1 MIYCISDI
9 HGDHIRYTTMLKMI
23 NFTEDDT
30 LYVLGDI
37 LDRGNEGMKI
47 LLDMMLRPNVYPI
60 LGNHEYMALQTLKW
74 LSDEITEESLSQ
86 ISSDKLQGINEW
98 LNVGGMTTIDEFRKL
113 SEDEKEMVLEYL
125 EEFSLYEKVS
135 VGGKDFVLVHAGI
148 DNFVPDKDIED
159 YELHE
164 LIFNKPDYSKTYFK
178 DKYLV
183 TGHTPT
189 RFIHDEINGHC
200 YNTIYIGNNH
210 IAIDCGCG
218 YGGLLGAI
226 CLDTFEDFYV

>member
-1 MIYCISDI
+1 MIYCISDL
-9 HGDHIRYTTMLKMI
+9 HGDYIRYTTMLKMI
-23 NFTEDDT
+23 DFSEDDV

-60 LGNHEYMALQTLKW
+60 LGNHEYMAMQTLKW
-74 LSDEITEESLSQ
+74 LSDDITEESLATL
-86 ISSDKLQGINEW
+86 SSDKIEGINEW

-113 SEDEKEMVLEYL
+113 SDDEKGMVLEYL
-125 EEFSLYEKVS
+125 EEFSLYEEVT
-135 VGGKDFVLVHAGI
+135 VEGKDFVLVHAGI
-148 DNFVPDKDIED
+148 DNFSPDKDMED
-159 YELHE
+159 YELYE
-164 LIFNKPDYSKTYFK
+164 LIFNKPDYSKMYFE

-189 RFIHDEINGHC
+189 RFIHDEIDGHSR
-200 YNTIYIGNNH
+200 NTVFIGNNH

-218 YGGLLGAI
+218 YDGLLGAI
-226 CLDTFEDFYV
+226 CLDTFEDFYA

>member
-9 HGDHIRYTTMLKMI
+9 HGDYIRYTTMLKMI
-23 NFTEDDT
+23 DFSEDDV

-60 LGNHEYMALQTLKW
+60 LGNHEYMAMQTLKW
-74 LSDEITEESLSQ
+74 LSDDITEESLATL
-86 ISSDKLQGINEW
+86 SSDKIEGINEW

-113 SEDEKEMVLEYL
+113 SDDEKEMVLEYL
-125 EEFSLYEKVS
+125 EEFSLYEEVT
-135 VGGKDFVLVHAGI
+135 VEGKDFVLVHAGI
-148 DNFVPDKDIED
+148 DNFSPDKDMED
-159 YELHE
+159 YEIYE
-164 LIFNKPDYSKTYFK
+164 LIFNKPDYSQKYFE

-189 RFIHDEINGHC
+189 RFIHDEISGHSN
-200 YNTIYIGNNH
+200 NTVFIKNNH

-218 YGGLLGAI
+218 YDGLLGAI
-226 CLDTFEDFYV
+226 CLDTFEDFYA

>member
-1 MIYCISDI
+1 MIYCISDL
-9 HGDHIRYTTMLKMI
+9 HGDYIRYTTMLKMI
-23 NFTEDDT
+23 DFSDDDT
-30 LYVLGDI
+30 LYILGDI

-60 LGNHEYMALQTLKW
+60 LGNHEYMAMQTLKW
-74 LSDEITEESLSQ
+74 LSDDITEESLANL
-86 ISSDKLQGINEW
+86 SSDKIEGINEW

-125 EEFSLYEKVS
+125 EEFSLYEEVT
-135 VGGKDFVLVHAGI
+135 VEGKNFVLVHAGI
-148 DNFVPDKDIED
+148 DNFSPEKDMEE
-159 YELHE
+159 YELYE
-164 LIFNKPDYSKTYFK
+164 LIFNKPDYSKVYFE

-189 RFIHDEINGHC
+189 RFIHDEIDGHSR
-200 YNTIYIGNNH
+200 NTVFFGNNH

-218 YGGLLGAI
+218 YDGLLGAI

>member
-1 MIYCISDI
+1 MIYCISDL
-9 HGDHIRYTTMLKMI
+9 HGDYIRYTTMLKMI

-98 LNVGGMTTIDEFRKL
+98 LNIGGMTTIDEFRKL

-164 LIFNKPDYSKTYFK
+164 LIFNKPDYSKIYFK

-189 RFIHDEINGHC
+189 HFIHDEINGHC

-218 YGGLLGAI
+218 YDGLLGAI

>member
-1 MIYCISDI
+1 MIYCISDL
-9 HGDHIRYTTMLKMI
+9 HGDYIRYTTMLKMI
-23 NFTEDDT
+23 DFSEDDT
-30 LYVLGDI
+30 LYILGDI

-60 LGNHEYMALQTLKW
+60 LGNHEYMAMQTLKW
-74 LSDEITEESLSQ
+74 LSDDITEETLANL
-86 ISSDKLQGINEW
+86 SSDKIEGINEW

-113 SEDEKEMVLEYL
+113 SEEEKEMVLEYL
-125 EEFSLYEKVS
+125 EEFSLYEEVT
-135 VGGKDFVLVHAGI
+135 VEGKDFVLVHAGI
-148 DNFVPDKDIED
+148 DNFSPEKDMEE
-159 YELHE
+159 YELYE
-164 LIFNKPDYSKTYFK
+164 LIFNKPDYSKVYYK

-189 RFIHDEINGHC
+189 RFIHDEIDGHSR
-200 YNTIYIGNNH
+200 NTVFFGNNH

-218 YGGLLGAI
+218 YDGLLGAI

>member
-1 MIYCISDI
+1 MIYCISDL
-9 HGDHIRYTTMLKMI
+9 HGDYIRYTTMLKMI
-23 NFTEDDT
+23 DFSEDDT
-30 LYVLGDI
+30 LYILGDI

-60 LGNHEYMALQTLKW
+60 LGNHEYMAMQTLKW
-74 LSDEITEESLSQ
+74 LSDDITEESLANL
-86 ISSDKLQGINEW
+86 SSDKIEGINEW

-125 EEFSLYEKVS
+125 EEFSLYEEVT
-135 VGGKDFVLVHAGI
+135 VEGKDFVLVHAGI
-148 DNFVPDKDIED
+148 DNFSPEKDMEE
-159 YELHE
+159 YELYE
-164 LIFNKPDYSKTYFK
+164 LIFNKPDYSKVYFE

-189 RFIHDEINGHC
+189 RFIHDEIDGHSR
-200 YNTIYIGNNH
+200 NTVFFGNNH

-218 YGGLLGAI
+218 YDGLLGAI

>member
-1 MIYCISDI
+1 MIYCISDL
-9 HGDHIRYTTMLKMI
+9 HGDYIRYTTMLKMI

-218 YGGLLGAI
+218 YDGLLGAI

>member
-9 HGDHIRYTTMLKMI
+9 HGDYIRYTTMLKMI

-125 EEFSLYEKVS
+125 EEFALYEKVS

-164 LIFNKPDYSKTYFK
+164 LILNKPDYSKTYFK

-218 YGGLLGAI
+218 YDGLLGAI

>member
-9 HGDHIRYTTMLKMI
+9 HGDYIRYTTMLKMI
-23 NFTEDDT
+23 DFSEDDV

-60 LGNHEYMALQTLKW
+60 LGNHEYMAMQTLKW
-74 LSDEITEESLSQ
+74 LSDDITEESLATL
-86 ISSDKLQGINEW
+86 SSDKIEGINEW

-113 SEDEKEMVLEYL
+113 SDDEKEMVLEYL
-125 EEFSLYEKVS
+125 EEFSLYEEVT
-135 VGGKDFVLVHAGI
+135 VEGKDFVLVHAGI
-148 DNFVPDKDIED
+148 DNFSPDKDMED
-159 YELHE
+159 YELYE
-164 LIFNKPDYSKTYFK
+164 LIFNKPDYSQKYFE

-189 RFIHDEINGHC
+189 RFIHDEISGHSN
-200 YNTIYIGNNH
+200 NTVFIKNNH

-218 YGGLLGAI
+218 YDGLLGAI
-226 CLDTFEDFYV
+226 CLDTFEDFYA

>member
-1 MIYCISDI
+1 MIYCISDL
-9 HGDHIRYTTMLKMI
+9 HGDYIRYTTILKMI
-23 NFTEDDT
+23 DFSDDDT
-30 LYVLGDI
+30 LYILGDI

-60 LGNHEYMALQTLKW
+60 LGNHEYMAMQTLKW
-74 LSDEITEESLSQ
+74 LSDDITEESLANL
-86 ISSDKLQGINEW
+86 SDDKIEGINEW

-125 EEFSLYEKVS
+125 EEFSLYEEVT
-135 VGGKDFVLVHAGI
+135 VEGKDFVLVHAGI
-148 DNFVPDKDIED
+148 DNFSPEKDMEE
-159 YELHE
+159 YELYE
-164 LIFNKPDYSKTYFK
+164 LIFNKPDYSKVYFK

-189 RFIHDEINGHC
+189 RFIHDEIDGHSR
-200 YNTIYIGNNH
+200 NTVFLGNNH

-218 YGGLLGAI
+218 YDGLLGAI
-226 CLDTFEDFYV
+226 CLDTFEDFYA

>member
-9 HGDHIRYTTMLKMI
+9 HGDYIRYTTMLKMI
-23 NFTEDDT
+23 DFSEDDV

-60 LGNHEYMALQTLKW
+60 LGNHEYMAMQTLKW
-74 LSDEITEESLSQ
+74 LSDDITEESLATL
-86 ISSDKLQGINEW
+86 SSDKIEGINEW

-113 SEDEKEMVLEYL
+113 SDDEKEMVLEYL
-125 EEFSLYEKVS
+125 EEFSLYEEVT
-135 VGGKDFVLVHAGI
+135 VEDKDFVLVHAGI
-148 DNFVPDKDIED
+148 DNFSPDKDMED
-159 YELHE
+159 YELYE
-164 LIFNKPDYSKTYFK
+164 LIFNKPDYSQKYFE

-189 RFIHDEINGHC
+189 RFIHDEISDHSN
-200 YNTIYIGNNH
+200 NTVFIKNNH

-218 YGGLLGAI
+218 YDGLLGAI
-226 CLDTFEDFYV
+226 CLDTFEDFYA

>member
-9 HGDHIRYTTMLKMI
+9 HGDYIRYTTMLKMI

-37 LDRGNEGMKI
+37 LDRGDEGMKI

-125 EEFSLYEKVS
+125 KEFSLYEKVS

-218 YGGLLGAI
+218 YDGLLGAI

>member
-9 HGDHIRYTTMLKMI
+9 HGDYIRYTTMLKMI
-23 NFTEDDT
+23 DFSEDDV

-60 LGNHEYMALQTLKW
+60 LGNHEYMAMQTLKW
-74 LSDEITEESLSQ
+74 LSDDITEESLATL
-86 ISSDKLQGINEW
+86 SSDKIEGINEW

-113 SEDEKEMVLEYL
+113 SDDEKEMVLEYL
-125 EEFSLYEKVS
+125 EEFSLYEEVT
-135 VGGKDFVLVHAGI
+135 VEGKDFVLVHAGI
-148 DNFVPDKDIED
+148 DNFSPDKDMED
-159 YELHE
+159 YELYE
-164 LIFNKPDYSKTYFK
+164 LIFNKPDYSQKYFE

-189 RFIHDEINGHC
+189 RFIHDEISGHSN
-200 YNTIYIGNNH
+200 NTIFIKNNH

-218 YGGLLGAI
+218 YDGLLGAI
-226 CLDTFEDFYV
+226 CLDTFEDFYA

>member
-1 MIYCISDI
+1 MIYCISDL
-9 HGDHIRYTTMLKMI
+9 HGDYIRYTTMLKMI

-183 TGHTPT
+183 TGHTPS

-218 YGGLLGAI
+218 YDGLLGAI